1 MPILY
6 KKKQFLHSD
15 ETRDEQLIDA
25 IRELQDEI
33 KTTLDPEEARRL
45 NASLSQL
52 LSRAKEPENREQA
65 IRKAVE
71 RIDEYPIIREQFSEK
86 LDKTTRWYEKPA
98 GGDIASITG
107 DLFDIDPGQLM
118 VCPVDPNHYQ
128 HYRRNARQKLKCPHH
143 VIKLIPQ
150 NDSEDTLMGR

>member
-1 MPILY
+1 MPIRS
-6 KKKQFLHSD
+6 KNKQFLHRD
-15 ETRDEQLIDA
+15 YRRDEQLINV
-25 IRELQDEI
+25 IRDLQIEL
-33 KTTLDPEEARRL
+33 KSALDPEEARRL

-65 IRKAVE
+65 IRKAIA
-71 RIDEYPIIREQFSEK
+71 RIDEYPIMREQFSEK
-86 LDKTTRWYEKPA
+86 LDKSTRWYEKPA
-98 GGDIASITG
+98 SGDIASIAG

-143 VIKLIPQ
+143 LIKLIPQ
-150 NDSEDTLMGR
+150 NENEEPSMGR